1 MVSLAVGSM
10 SFVVVVL
17 LYNCLCWIFFLIL
30 LSLLRLLIVV
40 ILRPPMG
47 MVVNDLNERERE
59 RSVYRHCDF
68 ILENDHSSS
77 IIKRF

>member
-1 MVSLAVGSM
+1 
-10 SFVVVVL
+10 
-17 LYNCLCWIFFLIL
+17 
-30 LSLLRLLIVV
+30 V

-59 RSVYRHCDF
+59 RSVYRHSDF
-68 ILENDHSSS
+68 ILENDYSSS